1 MGINISGSN
10 FRSNLVR
17 LAHKTVCYFCQKN
30 IDNVD
35 FKDTELLS
43 RFVSG
48 FYKVKP
54 RKKTNLCSYH
64 QKKIAIAVK
73 RARQMGL
80 MAYLPK

>member
-1 MGINISGSN
+1 M
-10 FRSNLVR
+10 
-17 LAHKTVCYFCQKN
+17 CYFCQKN

-43 RFVSG
+43 KFVSG
-48 FYKVKP
+48 FYKIKP

-64 QKKIAIAVK
+64 QKKTSTAIK

-80 MAYLPK
+80 LAYTPK

>member
-1 MGINISGSN
+1 M
-10 FRSNLVR
+10 
-17 LAHKTVCYFCQKN
+17 CYFCQKN

-35 FKDTELLS
+35 FKNIELLS

-48 FYKVKP
+48 FFKIKP

-64 QKKIAIAVK
+64 QKKISTAVK

-80 MAYLPK
+80 LPYIVK